1 VGRPDW
7 ATISHPQRLKEGE
20 STMLRTQRSGE
31 ETRVNRLLALKKR
44 HEEINDKIEHART
57 HMSISDFYLNELKK
71 QKLHLKDLIEQMVR
85 GGHQDEA
92 RTA

>member
-1 VGRPDW
+1 
-7 ATISHPQRLKEGE
+7 
-20 STMLRTQRSGE
+20 MLRTERSGGDA
-31 ETRVNRLLALKKR
+31 RVNRLLALKKR

-71 QKLHLKDLIEQMVR
+71 QKLNLKDLIEKMVS
-85 GGHQDEA
+85 GHEEDA